1 VRGYEGVDRGGG
13 HEPSVRF
20 SGDARQPD

>member
-20 SGDARQPD
+20 SGDARQLD